1 MNEGVKGFGWNSIAQ
16 GYKVLFSS
24 IVLILLARII
34 SVEEF
39 GIIGMSTVF
48 VLFFNT
54 LLNIG
59 FDSSIIYSKTLKE
72 EHLSSLFI
80 LNLGIGFLIYALGYI
95 SAPIISEFYNNDEIQ
110 IIFRSLI
117 LGVLFSSFGVVSKGV
132 LQKNLQFKKIAI
144 IDLIAVTF
152 AGVSAV
158 ILALCDYGYWA
169 LIIQQ
174 LLTVGFASIG
184 YLVISYKSI
193 FKSFTFAFDVV
204 KEHLKFGYNVLI
216 FNVVNFFAQQL
227 DVLLIGKLLG
237 EREAGLYVL
246 AFNLIIKPVGLLV
259 QVFNKTLYP
268 ILARFEK
275 DVVAEK
281 YTEYTYLFF
290 FIFSPLI
297 ILGVSLSQILAPYF
311 LTNKWNAILLLLIV
325 FGFQSIRTILASP
338 SGVLFL
344 ITGKPGVQWKFS
356 LFISIPL
363 RLMGMYL
370 GYIILQSALG
380 IAIGIN
386 VFASIEMIVGFYLT
400 FNLVN
405 LKTLDYLMSF
415 REDLTGLVLLSGF
428 LVIINKFIDYHW
440 LSLIAQ
446 CGFFLIFVLLK
457 KTKLYNLFLKL
468 KK

>member
-259 QVFNKTLYP
+259 QVFNKTLY
-268 ILARFEK
+268 
-275 DVVAEK
+275 
-281 YTEYTYLFF
+281 LFR
-290 FIFSPLI
+290 S
-297 ILGVSLSQILAPYF
+297 
-311 LTNKWNAILLLLIV
+311 
-325 FGFQSIRTILASP
+325 
-338 SGVLFL
+338 
-344 ITGKPGVQWKFS
+344 
-356 LFISIPL
+356 ISI
-363 RLMGMYL
+363 
-370 GYIILQSALG
+370 
-380 IAIGIN
+380 
-386 VFASIEMIVGFYLT
+386 
-400 FNLVN
+400 
-405 LKTLDYLMSF
+405 
-415 REDLTGLVLLSGF
+415 
-428 LVIINKFIDYHW
+428 
-440 LSLIAQ
+440 
-446 CGFFLIFVLLK
+446 
-457 KTKLYNLFLKL
+457 
-468 KK
+468 